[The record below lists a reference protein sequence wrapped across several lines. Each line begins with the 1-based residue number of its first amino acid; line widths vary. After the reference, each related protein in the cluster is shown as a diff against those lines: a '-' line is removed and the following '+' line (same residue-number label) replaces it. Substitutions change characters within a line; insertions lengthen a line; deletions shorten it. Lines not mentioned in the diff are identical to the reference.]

1 MQTLEE
7 LNAHYKAVRARLNG
21 SLPPKLVFIA
31 PPEPEPEPQ
40 PEPVVQAILSEPI
53 PMPLTSTQQ
62 ILKEV
67 AEKHGITI
75 QDLKGPCRRLKY
87 ALPRHEAAYRI
98 VKELGFSLP
107 KTGRVLG
114 KRDHT
119 TILNSVRKYEKKL
132 SAS

>member
-21 SLPPKLVFIA
+21 SPPPKPVFIA
-31 PPEPEPEPQ
+31 PPEPEPV
-40 PEPVVQAILSEPI
+40 PEPVIEVILSK

-67 AEKHGITI
+67 AEKHGVTVE
-75 QDLKGPCRRLKY
+75 DLKGPCRRLKY

-119 TILNSVRKYEKKL
+119 TILNSVRKHAKRM

>member
-21 SLPPKLVFIA
+21 NPQPKPVFIA
-31 PPEPEPEPQ
+31 PPEPEPEPE
-40 PEPVVQAILSEPI
+40 PEPVVQVILLE

-67 AEKHGITI
+67 AEKYEITV
-75 QDLKGPCRRLKY
+75 QDLKGPCRKLKY

-119 TILNSVRKYEKKL
+119 TILNSVRKYAKRLE
-132 SAS
+132 AN

>member
-21 SLPPKLVFIA
+21 GPPKPMFIA
-31 PPEPEPEPQ
+31 PSK
-40 PEPVVQAILSEPI
+40 PEPVVQVILSE

-62 ILKEV
+62 ILQEV
-67 AEKHGITI
+67 AEKHGITVK
-75 QDLKGPCRRLKY
+75 DLKGPCRRLKY

-132 SAS
+132 AAS

>member
-21 SLPPKLVFIA
+21 SPPPKPVFIA
-31 PPEPEPEPQ
+31 PPKPEPEPIPQ
-40 PEPVVQAILSEPI
+40 PIMQVVLSEP
-53 PMPLTSTQQ
+53 MPITSTQQ
-62 ILKEV
+62 ILQEV

-119 TILNSVRKYEKKL
+119 TILNSVRKHEKRMA
-132 SAS
+132 AS

>member
-21 SLPPKLVFIA
+21 GPPKPVFIA
-31 PPEPEPEPQ
+31 PPK
-40 PEPVVQAILSEPI
+40 PEPVPEPIIEVILSEPI
-53 PMPLTSTQQ
+53 PITSTQQ

-119 TILNSVRKYEKKL
+119 TILNSVRKHAKRM

>member
-21 SLPPKLVFIA
+21 SLPPKPVFIA
-31 PPEPEPEPQ
+31 PPEPEPQ
-40 PEPVVQAILSEPI
+40 PEPVVQVILLE

-67 AEKHGITI
+67 AEKYEVTV

-119 TILNSVRKYEKKL
+119 TILNSVRKYAKRLE
-132 SAS
+132 AN

>member
-21 SLPPKLVFIA
+21 SPPPKPVFIA
-31 PPEPEPEPQ
+31 PPEPEPEPI
-40 PEPVVQAILSEPI
+40 PEPVVQAILSEP
-53 PMPLTSTQQ
+53 MPITSTQQ

-119 TILNSVRKYEKKL
+119 TILNSMRKYEKKL
-132 SAS
+132 AAS

>member
-21 SLPPKLVFIA
+21 GPPKPVFIA
-31 PPEPEPEPQ
+31 PPKPEPEPVPQ
-40 PEPVVQAILSEPI
+40 PVVQVILSE

-67 AEKHGITI
+67 AEKHGVTVE
-75 QDLKGPCRRLKY
+75 DLKGPCRRLKY

-132 SAS
+132 AAS

>member
-21 SLPPKLVFIA
+21 GPPPKPVFIT
-31 PPEPEPEPQ
+31 PPKPD
-40 PEPVVQAILSEPI
+40 PVVQVILSEPI
-53 PMPLTSTQQ
+53 PLTSTQQ
-62 ILKEV
+62 ILQEV
-67 AEKHGITI
+67 AEKHGITV

-132 SAS
+132 AAS

>member
-21 SLPPKLVFIA
+21 SLPPKPVFIA
-31 PPEPEPEPQ
+31 PPKPEPDPVPQ
-40 PEPVVQAILSEPI
+40 PVVQAILSE

-62 ILKEV
+62 ILQEV
-67 AEKHGITI
+67 AEKHGITV
-75 QDLKGPCRRLKY
+75 QNLKGPCRRLKY

-132 SAS
+132 AAS